1 MRTIATGLAAAMLLT
16 VGTVAGANET
26 RGELGYARGALGY
39 DALIAGDLDR
49 AERQIADARSVAR
62 DDPAR
67 LINLAYIHMQTGRMQ
82 SARALF
88 EAVRDH
94 RTSFVVEL
102 ANGETANTRDVAQR
116 ALARMNRAYATR

>member
-1 MRTIATGLAAAMLLT
+1 MRNFATWLAATMLLAVSSAAT
-16 VGTVAGANET
+16 ASDA
-26 RGELGYARGALGY
+26 RGEIGYARGALGY
-39 DALIAGDLDR
+39 DALIAGDLER
-49 AERQIADARSVAR
+49 AEQQIADARNVAR

-88 EAVRDH
+88 EMVRDH
-94 RTSFVVEL
+94 RTSFIVEL
-102 ANGETANTRDVAQR
+102 ANGETAETREVARR